1 MSLSFGKKNLHI
13 GLATLLVHNSARTSM
28 RYITVECEC
37 FSAKFVPNPALLPEL
52 VQHGTRM
59 SAEAHCHA
67 LRAIPNYKMRG
78 S

>member
-1 MSLSFGKKNLHI
+1 
-13 GLATLLVHNSARTSM
+13 M

-37 FSAKFVPNPALLPEL
+37 FSAKFVPNHALLPEL